1 MEQENPRFSMAETLL
16 GSLVCL
22 IIDLL
27 AAIADVF
34 TFGIVGFFSQTL
46 SWLVFAF
53 WFKIKGVKATAT
65 LAKRFIIPIAIQL
78 VPVIPTTAATFLVT
92 VYMENHPEKF
102 GLLEKA
108 VPTTVKK

>member
-1 MEQENPRFSMAETLL
+1 MAETLL